1 MGKRKSS
8 QSRVARQPKI
18 ARPRQSTRLRQSSN
32 DTTQDV
38 LGTSTPRRAGRP
50 KRARHSSGNPS
61 SGRSATTSIN
71 PAPET
76 DGPQYSGNETTGAN
90 QSSSQPPSH
99 AQPMQG
105 EVDVA
110 MQSHLPEISQFSE
123 TTRHRFNNLES
134 ERESNLVVS
143 FPSIVPNTGSLYA
156 GFQLQITHN
165 ESDTRPRASHNLRD
179 NEAHPPT
186 RASSVGQS
194 IQSGAIAWDTR
205 GEHSGAHI
213 YNTDQSP
220 LFSVTDRL
228 GTKVHHNMKEKIW
241 RGQYVDFNTLL
252 ETQNIAI

>member
-50 KRARHSSGNPS
+50 KRARHSSGNPN

-99 AQPMQG
+99 AQPMQ
-105 EVDVA
+105 
-110 MQSHLPEISQFSE
+110 E
-123 TTRHRFNNLES
+123 TTGDRIWIVGDSLVRRAKQRANNHAQPPRFGKS
-134 ERESNLVVS
+134 KRDGPMARS
-143 FPSIVPNTGSLYA
+143 GR
-156 GFQLQITHN
+156 
-165 ESDTRPRASHNLRD
+165 SDVTRPSA
-179 NEAHPPT
+179 P
-186 RASSVGQS
+186 G
-194 IQSGAIAWDTR
+194 
-205 GEHSGAHI
+205 GE
-213 YNTDQSP
+213 
-220 LFSVTDRL
+220 
-228 GTKVHHNMKEKIW
+228 
-241 RGQYVDFNTLL
+241 
-252 ETQNIAI
+252 

>member
-50 KRARHSSGNPS
+50 KRARHSSGNPN

-134 ERESNLVVS
+134 ERESNLESCPLNGGPMHFCIYQYLFRSQFNSLTLASEIWAINSICCLSVLWVWLERLRYRISTSHAQKRRAVVINRWGIVA
-143 FPSIVPNTGSLYA
+143 PSRNRWGSPRNMRI
-156 GFQLQITHN
+156 Q
-165 ESDTRPRASHNLRD
+165 DRP
-179 NEAHPPT
+179 
-186 RASSVGQS
+186 Q
-194 IQSGAIAWDTR
+194 
-205 GEHSGAHI
+205 
-213 YNTDQSP
+213 
-220 LFSVTDRL
+220 
-228 GTKVHHNMKEKIW
+228 
-241 RGQYVDFNTLL
+241 
-252 ETQNIAI
+252 TQ